1 MINIYSDKNKS
12 KELSQMIAAN
22 LILESYK
29 RLDRQLAKV
38 TPLGKDFDIDSNTG
52 QAERGKAI
60 SLTAGNIKLNQQLI
74 KYINLL
80 ISEVTKKFPYQPLI
94 NKRKRQVL
102 QALNY
107 AIGGHFSKWEEII
120 QNMMVKAIGTNAI
133 FESGQILPQALL
145 DIQEN
150 IKEIE
155 DKSGEENS

>member
-1 MINIYSDKNKS
+1 
-12 KELSQMIAAN
+12 MIAAN

-29 RLDRQLAKV
+29 RLDKQLAKV
-38 TPLGKDFDIDSNTG
+38 VPLGKDFDIDSDTG

-60 SLTAGNIKLNQQLI
+60 SLTAGNSKLNQQLI

-80 ISEVTKKFPYQPLI
+80 IKEVTKKYPYKPLI
-94 NKRKRQVL
+94 DKRKRQVL

-107 AIGGHFSKWEEII
+107 AIGGHFSTWEKLI
-120 QNMMVKAIGTNAI
+120 QEMMVKAIGTNAL

-145 DIQEN
+145 EIQEN

-155 DKSGEENS
+155 DKSGEDIG